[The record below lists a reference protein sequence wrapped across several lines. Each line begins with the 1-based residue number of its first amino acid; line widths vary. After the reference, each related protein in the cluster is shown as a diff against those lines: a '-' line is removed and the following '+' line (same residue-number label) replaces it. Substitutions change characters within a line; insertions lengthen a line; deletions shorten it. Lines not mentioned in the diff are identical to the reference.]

1 MEPKKT
7 RIAVY
12 ISSMQGGGAQRA
24 ILKTAT
30 GIAERGYHV
39 DLVLAKATGPYMAEI
54 PNNVHIVDLKARS
67 VATSLPGLVRYL
79 RQYQPVAM
87 LSALNYVNIMAI
99 IARKIAGVSTRLIIS
114 ERNTVSISTKKFLRM
129 RGRLFVPFLMK
140 LAYPWADGIV
150 AVSNGVREDLLQ
162 FLSIAP
168 ERVHVVYN
176 PIITT
181 ELKAKATEHCVHQW
195 FLPDQ
200 PPVLVAV
207 GRLQPQK
214 DFPLLINAF
223 AQVRA
228 KEKARLLILGEGPDH
243 AALQSQVQAKGLADD
258 VALPGFDANPYVY
271 MKHAAAFVLS
281 SQWEGLPGVLIEA
294 LYCETPVIATN
305 CPSGPQEILDNGN
318 YGRLVPVGDVGAMA
332 NAIQDALRGEIMRPP
347 AQSWSPFTV
356 DAVVDNYLQILVN
369 NHA

>member
-140 LAYPWADGIV
+140 LA
-150 AVSNGVREDLLQ
+150 
-162 FLSIAP
+162 
-168 ERVHVVYN
+168 
-176 PIITT
+176 
-181 ELKAKATEHCVHQW
+181 
-195 FLPDQ
+195 
-200 PPVLVAV
+200 
-207 GRLQPQK
+207 
-214 DFPLLINAF
+214 
-223 AQVRA
+223 
-228 KEKARLLILGEGPDH
+228 
-243 AALQSQVQAKGLADD
+243 
-258 VALPGFDANPYVY
+258 
-271 MKHAAAFVLS
+271 
-281 SQWEGLPGVLIEA
+281 
-294 LYCETPVIATN
+294 
-305 CPSGPQEILDNGN
+305 
-318 YGRLVPVGDVGAMA
+318 
-332 NAIQDALRGEIMRPP
+332 
-347 AQSWSPFTV
+347 
-356 DAVVDNYLQILVN
+356 
-369 NHA
+369 